1 VASGVGETEAVPWGL
16 YSLRDQD
23 GTVVAYERSSCA
35 PGPVGWRYN
44 ARVLGPDGRTPTG
57 LVDVTTYASG
67 LQIRVEVRAGGWVV
81 RGGVR

>member
-16 YSLRDQD
+16 YSLCDRN
-23 GTVVAYERSSCA
+23 GAVVAYERFSCA

-57 LVDVTTYASG
+57 LVDVTTDASE
-67 LQIRVEVRAGGWVV
+67 LQIRVEGAGRRPGCP
-81 RGGVR
+81 RGRR